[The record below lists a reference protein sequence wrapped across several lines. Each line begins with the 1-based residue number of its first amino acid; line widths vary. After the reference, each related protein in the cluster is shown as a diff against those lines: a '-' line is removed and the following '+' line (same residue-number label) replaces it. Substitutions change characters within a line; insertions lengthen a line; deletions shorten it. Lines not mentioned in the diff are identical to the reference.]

1 MFIDYLRK
9 NLLPMIKAVNKP
21 TELPIEYGKRKY
33 KITGYCLNCKNIRE
47 TEMII
52 GDKKTKALYCRFDV
66 PCEGYEEE

>member
-1 MFIDYLRK
+1 MFIDSLRK
-9 NLLPMIKAVNKP
+9 NLLPIIKAVDKP
-21 TELPIEYGKRKY
+21 IELPKEYSETKY
-33 KITGYCLNCKNIRE
+33 KITAYCHNCINIRE